1 MLKKRFITLIIA
13 AAFAVTGLTGCTF
26 DGKQVI
32 FTTGTMPGTVFRIG
46 KLSCGRKTAR
56 VYLAN
61 YYNIY
66 GKTGDICLW
75 DQNLNVG
82 RLETNIRKA
91 AIDRLSVVYALN
103 LYADEN
109 DVELTDQEESLV
121 EKAAGTYYGSLSAS
135 DRKALDVSESD
146 IRDMYE
152 KEALASKVYKK
163 IVSRADDEVSDEEAR
178 VMDAVLI
185 TFESGDE
192 SDAEKAEKEL
202 KDGTDISIVAKE
214 YSSDKKINV
223 NICRSTYPAEICNA
237 AFALDE
243 KEYTSPVTTK
253 DGIYII
259 YCVSKY
265 DEEKSDENR
274 QNIIDSRKQK
284 VMDSII
290 EEQNRKDYSYID
302 ETAWKEVS
310 GKLGHSIDTDSF
322 FKTLSDNI
330 SF

>member
-1 MLKKRFITLIIA
+1 MLRKKLIAMIA
-13 AAFAVTGLTGCTF
+13 AAAFTVTGLSGCTF

-46 KLSCGRKTAR
+46 KLSCSRKTAR

-75 DQNLNVG
+75 EQNLNTS
-82 RLETNIRKA
+82 RLEQNIRKA

-109 DVELTDQEESLV
+109 DIDLTSQEESLV
-121 EKAAGTYYGSLSAS
+121 EKAAGSYYGSLSAN
-135 DRKALDVSESD
+135 DRKALDVSKSD
-146 IRDMYE
+146 IRGMYE
-152 KEALASKVYKK
+152 KEALASKVYTK
-163 IVSRADDEVSDEEAR
+163 IVSKADDEVSDEEAR

-185 TFESGDE
+185 TFEAGDE
-192 SDAEKAEKEL
+192 TDADKALREL
-202 KDGTDISIVAKE
+202 DDGTDISIVAKE
-214 YSSDKKINV
+214 YSTDKKTSV
-223 NICRSTYPAEICNA
+223 NICRSSYPDEICNA

-243 KEYTSPVTTK
+243 NEYSTPVTTK
-253 DGIYII
+253 DGTYII
-259 YCVSKY
+259 YCVSKF
-265 DEEKSDENR
+265 DEAKSDENR
-274 QNIIDSRKQK
+274 TNIINSRKKK

-290 EEQNRKDYSYID
+290 EKQNQKDYSYID
-302 ETAWKEVS
+302 ENAWKDISE
-310 GKLGHSIDTDSF
+310 KLGHDIDTDSF
-322 FKTLSDNI
+322 FSTLSDNI

>member
-1 MLKKRFITLIIA
+1 MLNKRIITVVMAAVFA
-13 AAFAVTGLTGCTF
+13 AAGLSGCTF

-46 KLSCGRKTAR
+46 KLSCSRKTAR

-75 DQNLNVG
+75 EEKLNVS
-82 RLETNIRKA
+82 RLEENIRKA

-109 DVELTDQEESLV
+109 RIKLNDQEMNLV
-121 EKAAGTYYGSLSAS
+121 EKSASAYYASLSDK

-146 IRDMYE
+146 INKMYE

-192 SDAEKAEKEL
+192 TNVKKAEKEL

-214 YSSDKKINV
+214 YSTDKKTSV
-223 NICRSTYPAEICNA
+223 NICRSTYPAEICAA

-243 KEYTSPVTTK
+243 KEYSSPVTTS
-253 DGIYII
+253 DGTYII

-265 DEEKSDENR
+265 DEEKSNENR
-274 QNIIDSRKQK
+274 ENIINSRKKK

-290 EEQNRKDYSYID
+290 EEQNKKDYSYID
-302 ETAWKEVS
+302 ENAWKDIS
-310 GKLGHSIDTDSF
+310 DKLGHSTDTDSF
-322 FKTLSDNI
+322 FSTLSDSL